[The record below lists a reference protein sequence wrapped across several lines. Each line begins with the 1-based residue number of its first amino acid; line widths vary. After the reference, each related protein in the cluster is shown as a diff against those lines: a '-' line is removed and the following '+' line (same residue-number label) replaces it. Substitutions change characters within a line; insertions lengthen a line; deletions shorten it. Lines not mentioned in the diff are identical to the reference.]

1 MCGPRSLL
9 SLVDS
14 LVPERESPTPDI
26 CTWGVCSNRTAN
38 IYSVTFMLKVGRV
51 ADEMCTFYLYHIEY
65 IIIMTNHLTGGPPV
79 SSTYLEGDSI
89 HITNHL

>member
-65 IIIMTNHLTGGPPV
+65 INYNIIHTSHRNAKGK
-79 SSTYLEGDSI
+79 S
-89 HITNHL
+89 

>member
-65 IIIMTNHLTGGPPV
+65 IILYIPPTNAKGK
-79 SSTYLEGDSI
+79 S
-89 HITNHL
+89 